1 MTRTPHILVVDDHRE
16 IRDAVTRYLER
27 NGYRTTAAHDARE
40 MDAALKAH
48 HIDLVVLD
56 VMMPGE
62 DGLSVCRR
70 LRANSDVPILML
82 TARGEDIDRIVGL
95 EIGAD
100 DYLAKPFNPREL
112 LARITAI
119 LRRSARPEPTAGG
132 LGGHRLA
139 FDRWVLDVDRQILS
153 DQHGAKVELT
163 AAELRM
169 LIAFLERPRIVLSRA
184 QLLDLVHGRSWDVF
198 DRAVDNQ
205 VSRLRRK
212 IEADPDRPRLIR
224 TVRGSGY
231 SLNADV
237 RELS

>member
-27 NGYRTTAAHDARE
+27 NGYRTTAARDARE

-62 DGLSVCRR
+62 DGLSACRR

-153 DQHGAKVELT
+153 DEHGATVELT

-169 LIAFLERPRIVLSRA
+169 LIAFLERPRMVLSRA
-184 QLLDLVHGRSWDVF
+184 QLLDLVHGRNWDVF